1 MIFESLPFFYLGGI
15 MIVNYFGVYG
25 VCLRDDVVLCIK
37 KARGPYKNR
46 YDLPGGSQKEYE
58 GLTET
63 LIREYLEETGY
74 NIKTYDN
81 CRIYDV
87 FVEEINRTVHHIMV
101 FYDVEI
107 EQQGQKNISS
117 FVDSERNDSNGACW
131 VSISELNINNA
142 SPLLLKLKQEV
153 MNDSCL
159 LEKTVYKSWEIL

>member
-1 MIFESLPFFYLGGI
+1 

-25 VCLRDDVVLCIK
+25 VCFRDDMVLCIK

-74 NIKTYDN
+74 NVKTYGN
-81 CRIYDV
+81 CRVYDV
-87 FVEEINRTVHHIMV
+87 FVEEINCTVHHIMA
-101 FYDVEI
+101 FYDVRI
-107 EQQGQKNISS
+107 EQQYQKNVSS
-117 FVDSERNDSNGACW
+117 FVDSERNDSKGACW
-131 VSISELNINNA
+131 VSIGELNINNA

-159 LEKTVYKSWEIL
+159 LEKTEYKSWKIL